1 MIHEAAVMR
10 STIDSD
16 SAIAG
21 TVPGVG
27 GDWGIYNTANTVF
40 SPDAKIV
47 LETSDGASIL
57 MSGRGRS
64 PYFAV
69 EFETGSENYAWLNAI
84 QALGTIEV
92 GKNNLTAQ
100 VFEVSKSS

>member
-1 MIHEAAVMR
+1 MIHRTSIPWSIIILISGV
-10 STIDSD
+10 
-16 SAIAG
+16 AG
-21 TVPGVG
+21 KVPGIG

-47 LETSDGASIL
+47 LETNDGANIL

-69 EFETGSENYAWLNAI
+69 EFETGNENYSWMNAI
-84 QALGTIEV
+84 QALGTIEA
-92 GKNNLTAQ
+92 GENNLTARIFQ
-100 VFEVSKSS
+100 VSKI

>member
-1 MIHEAAVMR
+1 MIHKIPIIWSIIILISGV
-10 STIDSD
+10 
-16 SAIAG
+16 AG
-21 TVPGVG
+21 KVPGIG
-27 GDWGIYNTANTVF
+27 GDWGSYNTANIVY

-47 LETSDGASIL
+47 LETNDGANIL

-69 EFETGSENYAWLNAI
+69 EFETGNENYSWLNAI

-92 GKNNLTAQ
+92 SENNLY
-100 VFEVSKSS
+100 S